1 MVGQNNFEFLDMI
14 CLVASA
20 AVIVMGIMEAKNK
33 ALVGRKNNNEYT
45 EESME
50 KLAAIEGPLYISI
63 GIMGILTALAGGLAV
78 LPGFLYWP
86 FLIIALSL
94 IVVDAI
100 LIKKIL
106 VKKNKFTGVD
116 LHKKL
121 K

>member
-1 MVGQNNFEFLDMI
+1 MFGQNNFELLDMI

-20 AVIVMGIMEAKNK
+20 AVIVMGFTEIKNK
-33 ALVGRKNNNEYT
+33 TLVGRKNTNEYT
-45 EESME
+45 EESMV
-50 KLAAIEGPLYISI
+50 KLATVEGPLYIAI
-63 GIMGILTALAGGLAV
+63 GIMGIMTALAGGLAV
-78 LPGFLYWP
+78 LPEFLYWP
-86 FLIIALSL
+86 FLIVALSL

-106 VKKNKFTGVD
+106 VKKNSFNGID